1 MVAAVLFLAVLNI
14 IVWMIERS
22 KPGAG
27 LGQKVNRR
35 GLLLLLYLPLWA
47 ALSNALLALVYPL
60 FYGHSYFSPGRSLFT
75 GLWVSLFLALFFTL
89 LHRPMLFLLSRYLLR
104 GRHSLWGVA
113 SAFFG
118 AIAGALEYLLV
129 KSHTSVGPAA
139 LIVFC
144 VTSIVVGYWVGLVRA
159 KQQIP
164 IN

>member
-1 MVAAVLFLAVLNI
+1 MVAAVLLLAVLNI
-14 IVWMIERS
+14 IVWIIERS
-22 KPGAG
+22 KPETEFRPKSN
-27 LGQKVNRR
+27 QS

-47 ALSNALLALVYPL
+47 ALSNVLLALVYPL

-75 GLWVSLFLALFFTL
+75 GLWVSLFLALVFAL
-89 LHRPMLFLLSRYLLR
+89 LHRPLMFLLTRYLLR
-104 GRHSLWGVA
+104 DRHSLWGVA

-129 KSHTSVGPAA
+129 RSHISIGPAA

-144 VTSIVVGYWVGLVRA
+144 TTSVVVGYWVGLVRA